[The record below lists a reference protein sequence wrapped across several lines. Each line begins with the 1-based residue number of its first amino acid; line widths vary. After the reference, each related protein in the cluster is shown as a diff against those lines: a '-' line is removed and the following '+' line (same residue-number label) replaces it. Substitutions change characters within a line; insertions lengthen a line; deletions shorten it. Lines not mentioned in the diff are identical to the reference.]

1 MLIAYLT
8 LKDPVAA
15 MDLYEKALGAKRTMV
30 MDAPDGTIMHAEMDI
45 AGQPIMLSCEWPGMS
60 TAPVDGQRSPVNFML
75 YVDSADK
82 AYEQAINAGMTSVEA
97 PTDMFW
103 GDRNAKVAD
112 GHGYEWTLA
121 HQVEKLS
128 EEEVAKRAAEFAA
141 NMG

>member
-1 MLIAYLT
+1 
-8 LKDPVAA
+8 
-15 MDLYEKALGAKRTMV
+15 
-30 MDAPDGTIMHAEMDI
+30 
-45 AGQPIMLSCEWPGMS
+45 
-60 TAPVDGQRSPVNFML
+60 ML